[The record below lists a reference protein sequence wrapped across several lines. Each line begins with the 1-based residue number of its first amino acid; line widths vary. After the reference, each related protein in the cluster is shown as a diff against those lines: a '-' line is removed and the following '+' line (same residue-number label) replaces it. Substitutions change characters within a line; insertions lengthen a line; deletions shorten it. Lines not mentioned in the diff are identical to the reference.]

1 MSLLNRK
8 HLGSVCW
15 LEEAFSLKNN
25 AVRKFKVWGIG
36 TFAYIIEVPALIEIG
51 HPSVV

>member
-25 AVRKFKVWGIG
+25 AVRKFKVRCVG
-36 TFAYIIEVPALIEIG
+36 TLTDIIEVPALIEIG
-51 HPSVV
+51 HPLVV